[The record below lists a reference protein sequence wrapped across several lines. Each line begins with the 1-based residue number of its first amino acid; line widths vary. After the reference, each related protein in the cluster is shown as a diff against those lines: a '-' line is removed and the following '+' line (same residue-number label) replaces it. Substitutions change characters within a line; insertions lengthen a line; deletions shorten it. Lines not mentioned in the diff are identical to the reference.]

1 MHTILYLM
9 YQVFTSHCYVTRNNR
24 CVCLH
29 AIYLQ
34 GQDPRRPLVIGVD
47 WGIQTTSPHKGISPS
62 RQLQPSCAK
71 PCTMGVLRGSGNTQ
85 QRAVMVL
92 HLNKFRTTVC
102 CSKCGARTTA
112 PLVCD
117 YRTHRQRK
125 FTRLREYPACKQQE
139 QGGEGWVAQAG
150 GGEGG
155 AAQAVSWWGG
165 EDSSGGGTVGE
176 GDHAAVLAQNA
187 NVKKSTGQIPAD
199 SYTTEMKNSKWY
211 QKARRSQTT

>member
-139 QGGEGWVAQAG
+139 QGGEGGAAQAG

-155 AAQAVSWWGG
+155 G
-165 EDSSGGGTVGE
+165 SSGGWNSGGRGPCSSPGTERKCEENTACVP
-176 GDHAAVLAQNA
+176 DAHLNAAWNLWNVLAA
-187 NVKKSTGQIPAD
+187 EYAGLPRPA
-199 SYTTEMKNSKWY
+199 YLT
-211 QKARRSQTT
+211 QPPAA